1 MPITINLKQ
10 LEYLDS
16 DNLKLDKVNYNF
28 DQLVAN
34 GGGPQGTTGSQGAM
48 GYQGPQGY
56 QGVQGEKG
64 DQGLKGDQGSAG
76 TAYWHRRD
84 GNPSLYTA
92 DTILPANNPASNPQP
107 PVVKIGHISTDAE
120 FAAELPVSGGQ
131 LPAQFVVHKKSYFK
145 SNISLTSDNVVGN
158 SFDLT
163 LETLPNPTGAGNITT
178 LSKGFS
184 QISND
189 GLIKSFAE
197 KHQFWDNTTND
208 LLFETSAAGTKV
220 INEMSAANKAIFES
234 DVRIKTKWTGVG
246 KPALDKIAT
255 SADTAGRVAFKTM
268 KELGGGIPI
277 GTIVGILPSVFG
289 DNTNFIKNQ
298 LNYDTAGGLIDFTIG
313 RGIGDYEGWYLC
325 NGQEW
330 RNSTGTISYDVP
342 DLNRYNYSI
351 DDLPGTSGQGG
362 SINNT
367 SKRTIMGGAEIELNA
382 QIGVSNLYN
391 ISENTNW
398 TEAQVQP
405 DSSGTTHVIKKMPQV
420 IYLEEPNLFFQ
431 IPGSANPAYTNNYEV
446 VFSEISPTYGNVTY
460 QNNTNQFSV
469 TAQQGTLISSQQFQL
484 SMAPPSGYL
493 WTGTSASPT
502 WTLPNGVSISSPQFG
517 GIGNNTNGWTE
528 VQYTITVSQQ
538 LAPSVSN
545 IQIPFAVDVAGALT
559 AFNTVTNTYLHNSSG
574 NWSYDA
580 ISQTKTA
587 SPGSNVIL
595 DPVVLTAAPGK
606 YFDNTVTPTLPFTF
620 YSAGSPPAMYTRSGD
635 LVVDSYS
642 YSPGAQPTQLTITPR
657 DIDFADA
664 SVFPMG
670 ITSDTKINFGAT
682 TYSMQPVLSPN
693 GTSGQIFN
701 DSSNFPTQQYSVTNN
716 TGSTIYVTTWLQN
729 FTNNVAFPAT
739 VSLSATWNSRSV
751 SVVGNEN
758 QTQNGKSNLTTIAH
772 GQTVTSDLE
781 VDNSMHN
788 DGSYFAVLRWTN
800 NSSPTENPWDS
811 GQTTWNVFL

>member
-34 GGGPQGTTGSQGAM
+34 GGGPQGTTGSQGTM

-76 TAYWHRRD
+76 TAYWLRRD
-84 GNPSLYTA
+84 GDPSLYTA
-92 DTILPANNPASNPQP
+92 DTILPSNDPAINPQP
-107 PVVKIGHISTDAE
+107 PVVKIGHVSTDAE
-120 FAAELPVSGGQ
+120 FAAESPVSGGQ

-163 LETLPNPTGAGNITT
+163 LETVPNPTGTGNVTT

-220 INEMSAANKAIFES
+220 INEMIAANRAIFES
-234 DVRIKTKWTGVG
+234 DVRIKTTWSGVG
-246 KPALDKIAT
+246 QPALDKIAT
-255 SADTAGRVAFKTM
+255 SVDTDGKIAFKTM

-289 DNTNFIKNQ
+289 DDTNFIKNQ

-313 RGIGDYEGWYLC
+313 RGMGDYEGWYLC

-330 RNSTGTISYDVP
+330 KNSTGTISYDVP

-362 SINNT
+362 AINNT
-367 SKRTIMGGAEIELNA
+367 SKKTIMGGAEISLNA

-391 ISENTNW
+391 ISETTNW

-405 DSSGTTHVIKKMPQV
+405 DFSGTTHVIKKMPQV
-420 IYLEEPNLFFQ
+420 IYLQEPNLFFQ
-431 IPGSANPAYTNNYEV
+431 IPGSANPTYTNNYEV

-484 SMAPPSGYL
+484 SMEAPSGYL
-493 WTGTSASPT
+493 WTGTSADPT
-502 WTLPNGVSISSPQFG
+502 WTLPTGVTISAPSYG
-517 GIGNNTNGWTE
+517 GTGNNTNGWTE

-559 AFNTVTNTYLHNSSG
+559 LINTVTNTYLYNASPG
-574 NWSYDA
+574 NWTYDA
-580 ISQTKTA
+580 ASQTKTA
-587 SPGSNVIL
+587 SPGSTVIL

-606 YFDNTVTPTLPFTF
+606 YFYVDNTQPPTLPFT
-620 YSAGSPPAMYTRSGD
+620 YYGAGTLRAGD

-642 YSPGAQPTQLTITPR
+642 YSSGAQPTQLTVTPR
-657 DIDFADA
+657 DIDFANSSA
-664 SVFPMG
+664 VPAG
-670 ITSDTKINFGAT
+670 ITADTTINFGAT

-693 GTSGQIFN
+693 GTSGQIYN
-701 DSSNFPTQQYSVTNN
+701 DPSNFPTQQYSVTNN

-729 FTNNVAFPAT
+729 FTNSASSPVFK
-739 VSLSATWNSRSV
+739 SLTATWNSKSV
-751 SVVGNEN
+751 TVSGNEN
-758 QTQNGKSNLTTIAH
+758 QTQNGKSNLTTITH
-772 GQTVTSDLE
+772 GQMVTSNLV
-781 VDNSMHN
+781 VDNSVDN
-788 DGSYFAVLRWTN
+788 DGSYFAKLYWTN